1 MVPRV
6 TQAAAPQTCEFRPYM
21 VSKSLPE
28 QPAVTFRGSFPAL
41 ITPMHNG
48 AVDTAAFRKLVNW
61 QIEQGSHGLVPVGTT
76 GESPT
81 LTPEEHMQVIEI
93 CIAEAKGRVPVI
105 AGTGSNSTQEA
116 IDYTRHAR
124 EAGAD
129 AALVVVPYYNKPTQ
143 DGLYAHFRAIADAV
157 DIPIIVYNVPG
168 RTVANISVETLAR
181 LSHDCKNI
189 VGTKD
194 ASADLTRPSRQRLA
208 SGKDFIQLS
217 GEDGTALGFNA
228 HGGVGCISVS
238 ANVAPKLC
246 AEFQE
251 ATLKGDYAKAL
262 QLQDRL
268 MPLHHALFVETSPGP
283 VKYAASLLG
292 LCSAEARLPMVPVAE
307 STRTAVRAALV
318 HAGLLN

>member
-1 MVPRV
+1 V
-6 TQAAAPQTCEFRPYM
+6 Q
-21 VSKSLPE
+21 L
-28 QPAVTFRGSFPAL
+28 RGSFPAL
-41 ITPMHNG
+41 ITPMQNG
-48 AVDTAAFRKLVNW
+48 QVDEVAFRKFVNW

-81 LTPEEHMQVIEI
+81 LDPDEHKRVIEI
-93 CIAEAKGRVPVI
+93 CIDEVRGRVPVI
-105 AGTGSNSTQEA
+105 AGTGSNATAEA
-116 IDYTRHAR
+116 IYYTAHAR

-143 DGLYAHFRAIADAV
+143 EGLYAHFKAIADAV

-181 LSHDCKNI
+181 LSHDCRNI
-189 VGTKD
+189 IGTKD
-194 ASADLTRPSRQRLA
+194 ASADLTRPSLQRIK

-228 HGGVGCISVS
+228 HGGVGCISVT
-238 ANVAPKLC
+238 ANVAPRLC

-251 ATLKGDYAKAL
+251 ATLKGDYATAL
-262 QLQDRL
+262 ALQDRL
-268 MPLHHALFVETSPGP
+268 MPLHHAMFVETSPGP

-292 LCSAEARLPMVPVAE
+292 LCTPEARLPMVPVVE
-307 STRTAVRAALV
+307 STKKAVRDAMI